1 MAKEEEA
8 MSGKSF
14 LQVIGG
20 DGDDADDDGDVNG
33 IEAMPGNSIPLLYDI
48 CLMCII
54 AKSMIPSC
62 ICMIDIIAN
71 V

>member
-14 LQVIGG
+14 LQFIGG
-20 DGDDADDDGDVNG
+20 DGDDADDDGDVRKT
-33 IEAMPGNSIPLLYDI
+33 PYHR
-48 CLMCII
+48 
-54 AKSMIPSC
+54 
-62 ICMIDIIAN
+62 CMTY